1 MGCFEFAKADFLS
14 VGLLL
19 IVVAQ
24 VQILIV
30 DLLELDKCYCWTA
43 AGVRRLEGRLTTGV

>member
-30 DLLELDKCYCWTA
+30 DLLELDKCYCWAA